1 MELSWPAHRPPSP
14 SRFLTL
20 HQHGDSAGLEASPL
34 VEILDLRQLADPFAA
49 VVAGRIHGGEE
60 LQDPHHF
67 AKAELRFPSGE
78 DLPCCWRDPQYRQ

>member
-1 MELSWPAHRPPSP
+1 M
-14 SRFLTL
+14 FLTL
-20 HQHGDSAGLEASPL
+20 HQHGTAAAAAEAPL
-34 VEILDLRQLADPFAA
+34 VEILDLRQLADPFAT

-78 DLPCCWRDPQYRQ
+78 DLPRCWSDPHYRHQAGAVICSDEPLP